1 MNAEIIT
8 IGNEILIG
16 QITDTNT
23 TFIAEQLTLNGIQ
36 VSNTQTVP
44 DARRSIINA
53 INLAISRAGL
63 VIITGGLGPTNDDI
77 TKKTLCEFFETE
89 LIINEEV
96 LADVKNL
103 ILRRSKTI
111 NESNRKQ
118 AEVPKSAVVLR
129 NTVGTAPG
137 LWLEKNHVIVVALPG
152 VPFEMKYLMLNEVLP
167 RIKKNF
173 NLPFI
178 VHKTINTYGM
188 PESSLSEK
196 LADWEKN
203 LNEKMEL
210 AYLPSPKGIKLRLTY
225 VGKQKN
231 ILENAVNEQVEK
243 LKLIIPELIFG
254 YGETSLE
261 NAVAELLISQGK
273 TVATAESCTG
283 GYIAHLL
290 TSISGSSAF
299 FKGSVVAYAN
309 SVKEDVLHVS
319 KENITNY
326 GAVSEAVVK
335 EMALQAKKMMNT
347 DFAIAT
353 SGIAG
358 HEGGTADKPVG
369 TVWIA
374 VATDNEVIARL
385 HNFFV
390 LREINIMHAASSALN
405 MLRIKLLENK
415 Q

>member
-254 YGETSLE
+254 YGETTLE

-358 HEGGTADKPVG
+358 PDGGTADKPVG

>member
-358 HEGGTADKPVG
+358 PDGGTADKPVG

>member
-254 YGETSLE
+254 YGETTLE

-319 KENITNY
+319 KENIANY

-358 HEGGTADKPVG
+358 PDGGTADKPVG

-405 MLRIKLLENK
+405 MLRIKLLESK

>member
-231 ILENAVNEQVEK
+231 VLENAVNEQVEK

-254 YGETSLE
+254 YGETTLE

-358 HEGGTADKPVG
+358 PDGGTADKPVG

>member
-1 MNAEIIT
+1 
-8 IGNEILIG
+8 
-16 QITDTNT
+16 
-23 TFIAEQLTLNGIQ
+23 
-36 VSNTQTVP
+36 
-44 DARRSIINA
+44 
-53 INLAISRAGL
+53 
-63 VIITGGLGPTNDDI
+63 
-77 TKKTLCEFFETE
+77 
-89 LIINEEV
+89 
-96 LADVKNL
+96 
-103 ILRRSKTI
+103 
-111 NESNRKQ
+111 
-118 AEVPKSAVVLR
+118 
-129 NTVGTAPG
+129 
-137 LWLEKNHVIVVALPG
+137 
-152 VPFEMKYLMLNEVLP
+152 
-167 RIKKNF
+167 
-173 NLPFI
+173 
-178 VHKTINTYGM
+178 M

-358 HEGGTADKPVG
+358 PDGGTADKPVG

-390 LREINIMHAASSALN
+390 LREINIMHAASAALN